1 MPRLLGARV
10 ALDIRRASHAGRRGT
25 SGPAVPLRRRFC
37 GWRHALDALIRGRLV
52 RLAADLGAFLLTE
65 TVLMGACIMA
75 RSRRANHPCTSALR
89 HPSGARAAAHGV
101 GLGEYEAWHAEQV
114 ARLESGGDVDDMRF
128 VLFQELSYTVG
139 FGNQVALTK
148 KSDTALGGDVQRPTC
163 THRPHQVEGLISALI
178 YAVAT
183 RRILVVGPWRH
194 TEAKSV
200 SSQTLW

>member
-1 MPRLLGARV
+1 MLGSVAAWCVWRQTWARPSS
-10 ALDIRRASHAGRRGT
+10 LDCACGYMHHGT
-25 SGPAVPLRRRFC
+25 
-37 GWRHALDALIRGRLV
+37 
-52 RLAADLGAFLLTE
+52 LT
-65 TVLMGACIMA
+65 
-75 RSRRANHPCTSALR
+75 SRQPSCTSALR
-89 HPSGARAAAHGV
+89 HPSGARASAHGV

-114 ARLESGGDVDDMRF
+114 ARLESGGDVNDMRF

-163 THRPHQVEGLISALI
+163 THPPHQVEGLISALI

-183 RRILVVGPWRH
+183 RRILVVNSRQH

-200 SSQTLW
+200 SSQTWW

>member
-25 SGPAVPLRRRFC
+25 SGPAEPLRRRFC
-37 GWRHALDALIRGRLV
+37 GWRHALDAWIRGRLV
-52 RLAADLGAFLLTE
+52 RLAADLGASFFPRLCLW
-65 TVLMGACIMA
+65 VHASWHA
-75 RSRRANHPCTSALR
+75 PSRQPSCTSALR
-89 HPSGARAAAHGV
+89 HPSGARASAHGV

-114 ARLESGGDVDDMRF
+114 ARLESGGDVNDMRF

-163 THRPHQVEGLISALI
+163 THPPHQVEGLISALI

-183 RRILVVGPWRH
+183 RRILVVGSRQH
-194 TEAKSV
+194 TEAKNV
-200 SSQTLW
+200 SSQTWW